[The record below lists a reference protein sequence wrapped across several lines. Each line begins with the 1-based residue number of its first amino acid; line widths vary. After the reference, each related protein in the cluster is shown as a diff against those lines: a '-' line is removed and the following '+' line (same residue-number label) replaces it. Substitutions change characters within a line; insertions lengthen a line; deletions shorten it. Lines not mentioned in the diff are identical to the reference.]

1 MTLHPNTF
9 LLPDFLPP
17 VLRSLLATSFS
28 ILTPRSAG
36 KYSDATSLVLSP
48 VSALDNSRNTS
59 PLSNSSP
66 RKLLPKNPNS
76 DLLVSSSK
84 VWESV
89 CFQPSSLLSFSS
101 SPFWP
106 AKNLLARM
114 VSVSPPSVCFPP
126 SESRLPRM
134 LSDLL
139 LTTLE
144 VSQKWLNS
152 PHKFG
157 KGRTPLMLLVTPPP
171 PPEKDSRLDPPSSL
185 RSRFLL
191 RIRQTLNS
199 KESTSRNPPS
209 FPPPSLE
216 LAFHTSLPPSP

>member
-1 MTLHPNTF
+1 MLSTLGIT
-9 LLPDFLPP
+9 
-17 VLRSLLATSFS
+17 LATDAFG
-28 ILTPRSAG
+28 PVADNAG
-36 KYSDATSLVLSP
+36 
-48 VSALDNSRNTS
+48 
-59 PLSNSSP
+59 
-66 RKLLPKNPNS
+66 
-76 DLLVSSSK
+76 
-84 VWESV
+84 
-89 CFQPSSLLSFSS
+89 
-101 SPFWP
+101 
-106 AKNLLARM
+106 
-114 VSVSPPSVCFPP
+114 
-126 SESRLPRM
+126 
-134 LSDLL
+134 
-139 LTTLE
+139 

-199 KESTSRNPPS
+199 SKSTSRNPPS